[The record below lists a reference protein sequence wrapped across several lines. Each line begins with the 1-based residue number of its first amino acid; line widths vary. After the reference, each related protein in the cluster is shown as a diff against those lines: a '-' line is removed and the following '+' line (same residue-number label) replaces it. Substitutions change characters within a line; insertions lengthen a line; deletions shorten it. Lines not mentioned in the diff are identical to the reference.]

1 MVLKFKRMKR
11 SIFYISVLL
20 LAFTACTSKSPDLIV
35 ACGWDEVFIAD
46 ISQEVPRKVWTWT
59 GEDSEGMPGFMRNKF
74 LTTDDC
80 KPKDK
85 GSKILITSSG
95 GGVALVERETGNT
108 LFYASVPNAHSAEL
122 LPNNLIVVASSFSS
136 AGNRI
141 NLYKADSSD
150 IVVDS
155 DSLYGAH
162 GLLWDKKSKLLWAL
176 GTNLLRSYTI
186 ESIKDLPSLKAIN
199 EFVLPEPDGHDLIAT
214 DKDNLICIST
224 ASNVW
229 LFSTKDHT
237 FLKHPD
243 IGNES
248 NVKSVSYNSLNN
260 MLAYVKASE
269 DSWWAY
275 YIRFAGS
282 NRVVHLPGEKIYKA
296 RWLYN

>member
-1 MVLKFKRMKR
+1 MKKINYYLLTVFILTFVL
-11 SIFYISVLL
+11 S
-20 LAFTACTSKSPDLIV
+20 ACTSRSPDLIV

-59 GEDSEGMPGFMRNKF
+59 GEDSEGLPGYMRNKF

-122 LPNNLIVVASSFSS
+122 LPNKLIVAAASFSS
-136 AGNRI
+136 EGNRI

-162 GLLWDKKSKLLWAL
+162 GLFWDKKSKLLWAL
-176 GTNLLRSYTI
+176 GTTVLRSYSI
-186 ESIKDLPSLKAIN
+186 ESAKNAPSLKLHN
-199 EFVLPEPDGHDLIAT
+199 EYVLPDPDGHDLIAT
-214 DKDNLICIST
+214 DKDNVICIST

-229 LFSTKDHT
+229 LFSTEDHS
-237 FLKHPD
+237 FVLHPD

-248 NVKSVSYNSLNN
+248 KVKSVSYNSLNKEI
-260 MLAYVKASE
+260 AYVKASE

-275 YIRFAGS
+275 YIRFTGS
-282 NRVVHLPGEKIYKA
+282 NHVVHLPGEKIYKA
-296 RWLYN
+296 RWLY